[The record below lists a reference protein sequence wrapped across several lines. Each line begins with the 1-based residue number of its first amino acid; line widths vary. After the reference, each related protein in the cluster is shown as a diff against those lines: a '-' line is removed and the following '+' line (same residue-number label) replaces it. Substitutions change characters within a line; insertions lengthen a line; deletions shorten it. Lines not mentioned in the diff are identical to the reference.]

1 VEERLHQI
9 LATLHGMTI
18 MLITHPRAYKLTR
31 DAALRQLESAFDIF
45 LNAPDVP
52 RITR

>member
-9 LATLHGMTI
+9 LASLHGMTI

-31 DAALRQLESAFDIF
+31 DAALWQLESAFEIF
-45 LNAPDVP
+45 LNAPEVP
-52 RITR
+52 RMTG